1 MATAHCQ
8 SVSHPSL
15 VRNPDEGSTDMG
27 ELAGLDLINLEQQGS
42 VIINWFANIYI
53 ALGGLLG
60 EIYEC

>member
-1 MATAHCQ
+1 
-8 SVSHPSL
+8 
-15 VRNPDEGSTDMG
+15 MG

-53 ALGGLLG
+53 TLGGLLG

>member
-1 MATAHCQ
+1 
-8 SVSHPSL
+8 
-15 VRNPDEGSTDMG
+15 MG
-27 ELAGLDLINLEQQGS
+27 KLAGLDLVSLEQQGS